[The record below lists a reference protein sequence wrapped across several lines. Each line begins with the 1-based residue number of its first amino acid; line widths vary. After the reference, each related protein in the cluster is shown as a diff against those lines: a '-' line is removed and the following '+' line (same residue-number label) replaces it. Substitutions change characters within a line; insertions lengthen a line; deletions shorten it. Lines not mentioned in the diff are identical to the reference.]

1 MGTEGGRISK
11 VGKLYMRGLFETV
24 QILHR
29 ATSLKGISVVA
40 STLLKAAKSKV
51 AARGRNA

>member
-1 MGTEGGRISK
+1 MIPNYPTAPLGVSQGGSMETEQGRISD

-29 ATSLKGISVVA
+29 ATSPN
-40 STLLKAAKSKV
+40 
-51 AARGRNA
+51 RP